1 MSYSIIAAIGKNN
14 ELGKDNDLI
23 WHLPEDLKFF
33 RNTTDGK
40 NIIMGRRTFES
51 LPKMLPNRHHIV
63 LSSSEDFP
71 KEVEVYKSLRDLLE
85 CYKDEVGEMFVIGGA
100 SIYKAFIEYADKMYL
115 TEIEAECKEADAYF
129 PQFNKEEWNQELLD
143 ENLENDIQYKHV
155 LYTRKR

>member
-1 MSYSIIAAIGKNN
+1 
-14 ELGKDNDLI
+14 
-23 WHLPEDLKFF
+23 
-33 RNTTDGK
+33 
-40 NIIMGRRTFES
+40 
-51 LPKMLPNRHHIV
+51 
-63 LSSSEDFP
+63 
-71 KEVEVYKSLRDLLE
+71 
-85 CYKDEVGEMFVIGGA
+85 MFVIGGA